1 MTTSIH
7 LCLGPCVGLVALLSL
22 LQSSCFWGRLS
33 LMRSRWPS
41 HCNRCFCIVIAIG
54 SSHAC
59 SKLSEFLILFH
70 LETPRIDRMHRM
82 WNVFKRCKFGCVT
95 DQVSQPYSKT
105 GLTRRIRACSQP
117 MLKTFV
123 LLMLIFIPHL
133 QQDSCRLST
142 KFCSSPEVFPIK
154 AKSSAYI
161 AALMTLVP

>member
-22 LQSSCFWGRLS
+22 LRSSCFWGRLS

-54 SSHAC
+54 SSHAH

-95 DQVSQPYSKT
+95 DQVSHPYSKT
-105 GLTRRIRACSQP
+105 GLTKARKTFIFVEIENCLLVNTLFFQEPKTLLALLIRASISAMHP
-117 MLKTFV
+117 PSW
-123 LLMLIFIPHL
+123 LMILP
-133 QQDSCRLST
+133 
-142 KFCSSPEVFPIK
+142 K
-154 AKSSAYI
+154 
-161 AALMTLVP
+161 